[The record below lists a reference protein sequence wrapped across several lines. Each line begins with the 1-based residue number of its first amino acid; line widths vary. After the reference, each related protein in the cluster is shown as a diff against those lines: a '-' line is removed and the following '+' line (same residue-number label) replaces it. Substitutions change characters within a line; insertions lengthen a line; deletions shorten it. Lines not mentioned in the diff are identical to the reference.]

1 MKRYILVITTLLS
14 FASARAQ
21 YTATG
26 KIEYER
32 RTNVIRAMDDLDE
45 DSKRWAE
52 KFRSQ
57 LPNFTTAYFDLYF
70 NTAKTLYKPGR
81 ESDNTTRMWFAQSP
95 AAENIVLTD
104 FGSSSVKATK
114 QIFEKKFLVQDTM
127 RKMQWAIKDEIRTIA
142 NFKCRKAVGK
152 ICDSVYVVAFYT
164 EDILASGGPEMF
176 CGLPGMILEVAI
188 PRLYTTWIAT
198 KVELTAPKETDLI
211 APDKGKKVTQKELY
225 ESLKDSFKD
234 WDELANKNIWWTML

>member
-1 MKRYILVITTLLS
+1 MKRYILIITSLLS
-14 FASARAQ
+14 FASAKAQ

-32 RTNVIRAMDDLDE
+32 RTNVIRALDDLDE

-52 KFRSQ
+52 KFKSQ

-70 NTAKTLYKPGR
+70 TTAKTLYKPGR

-104 FGSSSVKATK
+104 FGTSSVKATK

-127 RKMQWAIKDEIRTIA
+127 RQMQWTIKDEIRTIA

-198 KVELTAPKETDLI
+198 KVELTAPKETDLTV
-211 APDKGKKVTQKELY
+211 PDKGKKVTQKELY